1 MSELSDRPSLNV
13 ADADVDG
20 APNPASLK
28 NLAQDFDLAFKRWER
43 KRGLDKNKKN
53 PFRTRGSKFAL
64 NKNKG

>member
-1 MSELSDRPSLNV
+1 MSELSNRPSLNV
-13 ADADVDG
+13 ADADIDG

-28 NLAQDFDLAFKRWER
+28 NLAQDFDLAFKRWEQ
-43 KRGLDKNKKN
+43 KRGLNKNKN